1 MLKKYCFAVLA
12 LLMIAAFHSI
22 GVHAQEGMVAVPSF
36 DDPPKK
42 QTPAQPAQ
50 QPTPSAPPA
59 AQPSQSPVR
68 ATPTPPPPSS
78 APRNTGIQQNRP
90 VPELPRPVLVT
101 PPPPAPTAQPL
112 PPPTAQP
119 LPPPTAQPLPPP
131 PTARPLPPP
140 TAQPL
145 PPPPTAQPLP
155 PPTAQPLPPPP
166 TAQPLPTVNVKNDPS
181 TCSED
186 NVLSVIRKAFAPNP
200 RFDRRG
206 RQIPNQAENIRK
218 DGKTAQSGI
227 EVCKQQGLQAFSD
240 AIKTSYER
248 VGDETRGYM
257 REVNPGPLR
266 EQFRSLIRQERAE
279 IFQAEEEKRKQ
290 DELLAKEEKRKQDEL
305 RAAEEKRK
313 QDELRAAEER
323 RKRESIGKQVA
334 PQNPKVQAVY
344 FIDGT
349 KSAYKQR
356 NLFHQMSRVI
366 NPINTSSPTAKG
378 YLRIL
383 SGISTN
389 NAEGTDDLY
398 SLAAQSMLED
408 VTNKGV
414 NEIYLL
420 GFSRGAIVALN
431 LTKDICGEGS
441 TNIKINYRVISH
453 WWGRSVNGTDK
464 PASEFLMICE
474 KIKAVVLIDPVN
486 TFMPNWSTVASEK
499 LKPNTVN
506 IFKRNQN
513 EHFLTNAQISNITHA
528 EAVSDLDHG
537 GMMCGKVDTAANS
550 NLVFVRHHAVQFLQQ
565 RGLRINEFDLQNC
578 ITVDGA
584 WPPGIYRQEDSTL
597 TFTRGESPTN
607 WELNTW

>member
-1 MLKKYCFAVLA
+1 MLA
-12 LLMIAAFHSI
+12 LLMMAAFHSI
-22 GVHAQEGMVAVPSF
+22 GAHAQEGMVAVPSF

-42 QTPAQPAQ
+42 QTPAQAAQ

-68 ATPTPPPPSS
+68 ATP
-78 APRNTGIQQNRP
+78 I
-90 VPELPRPVLVT
+90 

-119 LPPPTAQPLPPP
+119 LPP

-155 PPTAQPLPPPP
+155 PPTAQPLPPPTARPLPPPTAQPLPPP

-186 NVLSVIRKAFAPNP
+186 NVLSVIQKAFAPNP

-206 RQIPNQAENIRK
+206 RQIHSEAEKIRK

-240 AIKTSYER
+240 AIKTSYEK
-248 VGDETRGYM
+248 VGDETRRYM

-266 EQFRSLIRQERAE
+266 EQFRSLIRQELAE

-290 DELLAKEEKRKQDEL
+290 DELRAKEERKKQDEL

-323 RKRESIGKQVA
+323 RTRESIGKQVA

-344 FIDGT
+344 IIDGT
-349 KSAYKQR
+349 NSAYKQR
-356 NLFHQMSRVI
+356 NLFHQMSRAV
-366 NPINTSSPTAKG
+366 NPINESMPNGKG

-383 SGISTN
+383 SGISIN

-398 SLAAQSMLED
+398 SLAAQAMLED

-486 TFMPNWSTVASEK
+486 TFMPNWSTVASQK
-499 LKPNTVN
+499 LKPNTVL
-506 IFKRNQN
+506 IFKRNWN
-513 EHFLTNAQISNITHA
+513 EHVLTNAEISNITHA

-584 WPPGIYRQEDSTL
+584 WPPGIYRQENSTL